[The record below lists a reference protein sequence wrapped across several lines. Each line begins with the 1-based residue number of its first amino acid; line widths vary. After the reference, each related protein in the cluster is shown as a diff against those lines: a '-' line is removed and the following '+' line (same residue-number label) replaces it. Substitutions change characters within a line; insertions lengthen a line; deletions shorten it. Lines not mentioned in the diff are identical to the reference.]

1 MRIPG
6 VKSFHKNMT
15 IKGED
20 FVKDKCFVRNAVD
33 DNNLPERELQNCI
46 CVASHGF
53 GKRPTL
59 KFQTLLG
66 LFICT
71 LHLLSTGDAGRIVL
85 RIKFIH
91 NFKFYRRFIT
101 SLYITL

>member
-1 MRIPG
+1 MRISG
-6 VKSFHKNMT
+6 VKSINTNMT
-15 IKGED
+15 MKDED
-20 FVKDKCFVRNAVD
+20 FVKDGCFVRNAVD

-46 CVASHGF
+46 CAASHGF

-85 RIKFIH
+85 RIKLIH
-91 NFKFYRRFIT
+91 NFRFYQKFIT
-101 SLYITL
+101 YSLQ

>member
-1 MRIPG
+1 MKISG
-6 VKSFHKNMT
+6 VKSHNKNMT

-20 FVKDKCFVRNAVD
+20 FVKDECFVQNAVD
-33 DNNLPERELQNCI
+33 DNNLPEREHQNCI

-71 LHLLSTGDAGRIVL
+71 LHLLSTGDAGRVVL
-85 RIKFIH
+85 RIELIYI
-91 NFKFYRRFIT
+91 YRF
-101 SLYITL
+101 